1 MGEEGVDMP
10 HAGRRYEWGKAA
22 LYIGPS
28 IVVLLL
34 IAFLPILYA
43 VRTSFW
49 SWHLHRAGTRA
60 LAGLG
65 NYLHL
70 FADHRYMNSLGLT
83 LLFTAL
89 SVSASMV
96 LGFLLALLVQKPFKG
111 KNLTLALL
119 TLPMIM
125 TPVVSALMWRFFFF
139 EPSVGL
145 VNWFLGVLGIK
156 GPAWLATSP
165 WAFISVVI
173 VNTWFMTPFVMLIM
187 EAALSSIPKGPL
199 EAAMLDGAGYWKRI
213 FYVVIPLI
221 KRTILFTLIFRITI
235 DYRTFDI
242 VYTMTGGGPAFDTQV
257 LSIWVYNVALRT
269 FEVGYANAGATVMML
284 VIGGLC
290 LGILALAV
298 RKEGGRLWSR

>member
-1 MGEEGVDMP
+1 MP

-60 LAGLG
+60 VAGLG

-125 TPVVSALMWRFFFF
+125 TPVVSAMMWRFFFF

-145 VNWFLGVLGIK
+145 VNWFLGILGIK
-156 GPAWLATSP
+156 GPAWVATSP

-187 EAALSSIPKGPL
+187 EASLSSIPKEPL

-242 VYTMTGGGPAFDTQV
+242 IYTMTGGGPAFDTQV

-298 RKEGGRLWSR
+298 RKEGGRL

>member
-1 MGEEGVDMP
+1 MP

-28 IVVLLL
+28 IVVLFL

-70 FADHRYMNSLGLT
+70 FADQRYMNSLGLT

-145 VNWFLGVLGIK
+145 VNWFLAVLGIK
-156 GPAWLATSP
+156 GPAWVATSP

-187 EAALSSIPKGPL
+187 EASLSSIPKEPL

-213 FYVVIPLI
+213 FYVVIPSI

-298 RKEGGRLWSR
+298 RKEGGSLWSH

>member
-1 MGEEGVDMP
+1 MP

-28 IVVLLL
+28 IVVLFL

-70 FADHRYMNSLGLT
+70 FADQRYLNSLGLT

-156 GPAWLATSP
+156 GPAWVATSP

-187 EAALSSIPKGPL
+187 EASLSSIPKEPL

-290 LGILALAV
+290 LGILALEV
-298 RKEGGRLWSR
+298 RKKGGRLWSR

>member
-1 MGEEGVDMP
+1 MP

-28 IVVLLL
+28 IVVLFL

-49 SWHLHRAGTRA
+49 SWHLHRSGTRV

-70 FADHRYMNSLGLT
+70 FADNRYLNSLGLT

-89 SVSASMV
+89 SVSATMV

-111 KNLTLALL
+111 KNLTMALL

-139 EPSVGL
+139 EPNVGL

-187 EAALSSIPKGPL
+187 EASLSSLPKEPL

-221 KRTILFTLIFRITI
+221 RRTILFTLIFRITI

-298 RKEGGRLWSR
+298 RKEGGRLW

>member
-1 MGEEGVDMP
+1 MP

-70 FADHRYMNSLGLT
+70 FADHRYLNSLGLT

-89 SVSASMV
+89 SVSATMV

-139 EPSVGL
+139 EPNVGL

-156 GPAWLATSP
+156 GPAWVATSP

-187 EAALSSIPKGPL
+187 EASLSSIPKEPL

-298 RKEGGRLWSR
+298 RKEGGSLWSR

>member
-1 MGEEGVDMP
+1 MP

-28 IVVLLL
+28 IVVLFL

-70 FADHRYMNSLGLT
+70 FADQRYMNSLGLT

-145 VNWFLGVLGIK
+145 VNWFLAVLGIK
-156 GPAWLATSP
+156 GPAWVATSP

-187 EAALSSIPKGPL
+187 EASLSSIPKEPL

-290 LGILALAV
+290 LGILALSV
-298 RKEGGRLWSR
+298 RKEGGSLWSR

>member
-1 MGEEGVDMP
+1 MP
-10 HAGRRYEWGKAA
+10 HACRRYEWGKAA

-28 IVVLLL
+28 IVVLFL

-70 FADHRYMNSLGLT
+70 FADQRYMNSLGLT

-139 EPSVGL
+139 ED
-145 VNWFLGVLGIK
+145 FLPL
-156 GPAWLATSP
+156 LAVFFFGFL
-165 WAFISVVI
+165 A
-173 VNTWFMTPFVMLIM
+173 
-187 EAALSSIPKGPL
+187 
-199 EAAMLDGAGYWKRI
+199 
-213 FYVVIPLI
+213 
-221 KRTILFTLIFRITI
+221 
-235 DYRTFDI
+235 
-242 VYTMTGGGPAFDTQV
+242 
-257 LSIWVYNVALRT
+257 
-269 FEVGYANAGATVMML
+269 
-284 VIGGLC
+284 
-290 LGILALAV
+290 GILYID
-298 RKEGGRLWSR
+298 

>member
-1 MGEEGVDMP
+1 
-10 HAGRRYEWGKAA
+10 
-22 LYIGPS
+22 
-28 IVVLLL
+28 
-34 IAFLPILYA
+34 
-43 VRTSFW
+43 
-49 SWHLHRAGTRA
+49 
-60 LAGLG
+60 
-65 NYLHL
+65 
-70 FADHRYMNSLGLT
+70 
-83 LLFTAL
+83 
-89 SVSASMV
+89 
-96 LGFLLALLVQKPFKG
+96 
-111 KNLTLALL
+111 
-119 TLPMIM
+119 MIM

-173 VNTWFMTPFVMLIM
+173 VNIWFMTPFVMLIM
-187 EAALSSIPKGPL
+187 EASLSSMPKEPL

-221 KRTILFTLIFRITI
+221 RRTILFTLIFRITI

-290 LGILALAV
+290 LGILALGV
-298 RKEGGRLWSR
+298 RKAGGSLWSR

>member
-1 MGEEGVDMP
+1 M
-10 HAGRRYEWGKAA
+10 
-22 LYIGPS
+22 
-28 IVVLLL
+28 
-34 IAFLPILYA
+34 
-43 VRTSFW
+43 
-49 SWHLHRAGTRA
+49 HRSGTRA

-70 FADHRYMNSLGLT
+70 FADHRYLNSLGLT

-89 SVSASMV
+89 SVSATMV

-187 EAALSSIPKGPL
+187 EASLSSIPKEPL

-221 KRTILFTLIFRITI
+221 RRTILFTLIFRITI

-290 LGILALAV
+290 LGILALGV

>member
-1 MGEEGVDMP
+1 MP

-28 IVVLLL
+28 IVVLFL

-43 VRTSFW
+43 VFTSFW

-70 FADHRYMNSLGLT
+70 FADQRYMNSLGLT

-145 VNWFLGVLGIK
+145 VNWFLAVLGIK
-156 GPAWLATSP
+156 GPAWVATSP

-187 EAALSSIPKGPL
+187 EASLSSIPKEPL

-242 VYTMTGGGPAFDTQV
+242 VYTMTGGGPAFDTQM

-290 LGILALAV
+290 LGILALSV
-298 RKEGGRLWSR
+298 RKEGGSLWSR

>member
-1 MGEEGVDMP
+1 MP

-125 TPVVSALMWRFFFF
+125 TPVVSAMMWRFFFF

-156 GPAWLATSP
+156 GPAWVATSP

-187 EAALSSIPKGPL
+187 EASLSSIPKEPL

-298 RKEGGRLWSR
+298 RKEGGRL

>member
-1 MGEEGVDMP
+1 MP

-28 IVVLLL
+28 IVVLFL

-70 FADHRYMNSLGLT
+70 FADQRYLNSLGLT

-145 VNWFLGVLGIK
+145 VNWFLGILGIK
-156 GPAWLATSP
+156 GPAWVATSP

-187 EAALSSIPKGPL
+187 EASLSSIPKEPL

-298 RKEGGRLWSR
+298 RKEGGSLWSR

>member
-1 MGEEGVDMP
+1 MP

-28 IVVLLL
+28 IVVLFL

-70 FADHRYMNSLGLT
+70 FADQRYMNSLGLT

-156 GPAWLATSP
+156 GPAWVATSP

-187 EAALSSIPKGPL
+187 EASLSSIPKEPL

-298 RKEGGRLWSR
+298 RKEGGSLWSR

>member
-1 MGEEGVDMP
+1 MP

-60 LAGLG
+60 VAGLG

-70 FADHRYMNSLGLT
+70 FADQRYMNSLGLT

-125 TPVVSALMWRFFFF
+125 TPVVSAMMWRFFFF

-145 VNWFLGVLGIK
+145 VNWFLGILGIK
-156 GPAWLATSP
+156 GPAWVATSP

-187 EAALSSIPKGPL
+187 EASLSSIPKEPL

-298 RKEGGRLWSR
+298 RKEGGRL

>member
-1 MGEEGVDMP
+1 MP

-28 IVVLLL
+28 IVVLFL

-49 SWHLHRAGTRA
+49 SWHLHRAGTRE

-70 FADHRYMNSLGLT
+70 FADQRYMNSLGLT

-145 VNWFLGVLGIK
+145 VNWFLGILGIK
-156 GPAWLATSP
+156 GPAWVATSP

-187 EAALSSIPKGPL
+187 EASLSSIPKEPL

-298 RKEGGRLWSR
+298 RKEGGSLWSR